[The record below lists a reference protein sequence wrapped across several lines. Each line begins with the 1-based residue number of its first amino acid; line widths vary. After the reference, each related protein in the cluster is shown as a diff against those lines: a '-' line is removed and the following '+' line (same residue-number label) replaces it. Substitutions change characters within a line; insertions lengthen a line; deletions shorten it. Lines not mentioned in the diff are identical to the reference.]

1 MRISDWSSDVCSS
14 DLPVSGE
21 PLPKLLDAYPFLVA
35 STIPA
40 GAYREGDDAVSTVG
54 PMAVMVASAA
64 MPDDTA
70 YRLTRAVVRTLDRLA
85 GAPPALARPGPPA
98 PSGED
103 RAAPG
108 HPGALRP
115 H

>member
-21 PLPKLLDAYPFLVA
+21 SLPKLLDAYPFLVA

-85 GAPPALARPGPPA
+85 GAHPALARLGP
-98 PSGED
+98 
-103 RAAPG
+103 RALMRGDQIGRA
-108 HPGALRP
+108 HV
-115 H
+115 

>member
-70 YRLTRAVVRTLDRLA
+70 YRLTRAVVRTQDRSEESRVGNEWFRMCRSRWWQA
-85 GAPPALARPGPPA
+85 QYKKKNIINNN
-98 PSGED
+98 
-103 RAAPG
+103 
-108 HPGALRP
+108 
-115 H
+115 